1 MSFPSASLPKRLD
14 VAALGTS
21 QMLQCGSDTLIAKL
35 KDAAIEDVV
44 SGQRLRNLTGGNAC
58 LLDKTAAGFER
69 VLE

>member
-1 MSFPSASLPKRLD
+1 
-14 VAALGTS
+14 
-21 QMLQCGSDTLIAKL
+21 MLQCGSDTLIAKL